1 MSELGARHGTGRVND
16 LLKALRWVRD
26 DKRITT
32 VNLSAGYC
40 RPDCLGHCSLCEAAR
55 RVAAAGESVYVAAG
69 NLPGMTA
76 CPAKASDAVVA
87 VAAADES
94 HRRLASYSSPA
105 PGGVVVPAD
114 PIPTE
119 WVDEQGRVPILI
131 PAEWADPEGNVVSF
145 VTRDGRDYTSA
156 MKALSDLA
164 AENPEW
170 LVDQRGGRAPIPVP
184 FDLVDREGNLPADL
198 ADQGGQPGGLHNSE
212 PAGPRNTLTDPPCSG
227 KPSDE

>member
-1 MSELGARHGTGRVND
+1 
-16 LLKALRWVRD
+16 
-26 DKRITT
+26 
-32 VNLSAGYC
+32 
-40 RPDCLGHCSLCEAAR
+40 
-55 RVAAAGESVYVAAG
+55 
-69 NLPGMTA
+69 MTA

-170 LVDQRGGRAPIPVP
+170 LVGSARRPGSDPGALRSGGS
-184 FDLVDREGNLPADL
+184 
-198 ADQGGQPGGLHNSE
+198 GGQPPRRFGG
-212 PAGPRNTLTDPPCSG
+212 SG
-227 KPSDE
+227 RATRRAS